1 MSVNAKLLKD
11 YNGQKAGTKVLLLD
25 WKYRQLVDMGI
36 VEGIDEPAEDWT
48 IFDQKYYTEEE

>member
-11 YNGQKAGTKVLLLD
+11 YNGQKAGTKVILLE

-36 VEGIDEPAEDWT
+36 VESIDHAAEDWT
-48 IFDQKYYTEEE
+48 IFDQKFYTEEE

>member
-36 VEGIDEPAEDWT
+36 VEGIDEPTEDWS
-48 IFDQKYYTEEE
+48 IFYDKINEEE

>member
-11 YNGQKAGTKVLLLD
+11 YNGQKAGTKVLLLE

-36 VEGIDEPAEDWT
+36 VEGIDEPAEDWS
-48 IFDQKYYTEEE
+48 IFYDKINEEEE

>member
-11 YNGQKAGTKVLLLD
+11 YNGQKAGTKVLLLE

-36 VEGIDEPAEDWT
+36 VEAIDEPAEDWS
-48 IFDQKYYTEEE
+48 IFYDKINEEE

>member
-11 YNGQKAGTKVLLLD
+11 YNGQKAGTKVLLLE

-36 VEGIDEPAEDWT
+36 VEGIDEPAEDWS
-48 IFDQKYYTEEE
+48 IFYDKINEEE

>member
-1 MSVNAKLLKD
+1 MSVNAKLVKD

-36 VEGIDEPAEDWT
+36 VEGIDEPAEDWS
-48 IFDQKYYTEEE
+48 IFYDKINEEE

>member
-25 WKYRQLVDMGI
+25 WKYEELTAKGI
-36 VEGIDEPAEDWT
+36 VEAIDHAAEDWT

>member
-36 VEGIDEPAEDWT
+36 VEGVDEPAEDWS
-48 IFDQKYYTEEE
+48 IFYDKINEEE

>member
-11 YNGQKAGTKVLLLD
+11 YNGQKAGTKVVLLD
-25 WKYRQLVDMGI
+25 WKYEELAGQGI
-36 VEGIDEPAEDWT
+36 VESIDHKAEDWT

>member
-11 YNGQKAGTKVLLLD
+11 YNGQKAGTKVLLLE

-36 VEGIDEPAEDWT
+36 VEGIDEPAEDWS
-48 IFDQKYYTEEE
+48 IFYEKINEEE